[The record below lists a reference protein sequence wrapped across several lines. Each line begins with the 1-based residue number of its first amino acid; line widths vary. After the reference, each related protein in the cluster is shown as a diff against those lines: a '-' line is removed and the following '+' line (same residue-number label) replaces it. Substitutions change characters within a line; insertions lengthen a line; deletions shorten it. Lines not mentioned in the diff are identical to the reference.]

1 MEIPLI
7 SVIVPMYNVE
17 AYIEECITSLLEQNY
32 PVLEF
37 ILVDDGST
45 DHTAEKIRQLTKGDP
60 RFTYFFK
67 EHSGISDTRNVG
79 LRMAQGK
86 LVYWLDADDKILDN
100 SIERLYHALF
110 LTDADIAISDYV
122 RYKDGVFH
130 YHSDNRGDV
139 EVLTS
144 EQAIHNLSQYR
155 DQISTT
161 FTTCWNTLYK
171 RSLFEG
177 LEFPSGKYFEDCF
190 IIWKIYQRAEKI
202 AYVHR
207 LGYAYRI
214 NPDSILQKYDLH
226 HLDKLE
232 ALEERMR
239 VLKCQAFSMDSLYEL
254 YKNELARQIDLLQNL
269 GNQEATVI
277 KLEQKLERMRQGDDS
292 FLS

>member
-1 MEIPLI
+1 
-7 SVIVPMYNVE
+7 
-17 AYIEECITSLLEQNY
+17 
-32 PVLEF
+32 
-37 ILVDDGST
+37 
-45 DHTAEKIRQLTKGDP
+45 
-60 RFTYFFK
+60 
-67 EHSGISDTRNVG
+67 
-79 LRMAQGK
+79 MAQGK

-161 FTTCWNTLYK
+161 FMTCWNTLYK

-177 LEFPSGKYFEDCF
+177 MEFPSGKYFEDCF
-190 IIWKIYQRAEKI
+190 VTWKIYQRAEKI
-202 AYVHR
+202 AYVRH

-226 HLDKLE
+226 HLDKPE